1 MLRKDIFEKADAV
14 QTREDLAVFVLA
26 LRTDLVTDN
35 ERWENPTLDRYLEA
49 FAAWCADMP
58 GYFKNQGRV
67 TPDQPDWNLVAQM
80 MIAASLYE

>member
-1 MLRKDIFEKADAV
+1 MDIFEKADAV